1 MGYLFFSL
9 FFSREKKK
17 ERKELYTHLIHLILL
32 KTPLEVGS
40 FIKTTHKPFFG
51 NMATRTPTQQEQAH
65 GRHIADR

>member
-32 KTPLEVGS
+32 KTPLAVGS
-40 FIKTTHKPFFG
+40 FIKSTDKPFFG
-51 NMATRTPTQQEQAH
+51 IMATYPFTQLEQAH
-65 GRHIADR
+65 GAHIADR